1 VKARWPELAIAGLVV
16 AVVAMLIVPLPRPLL
31 DGLSPEQRRAVQLV
45 DLDGLD
51 QAEAARREE
60 VSLSGMKS
68 RVQRGRRRLVEVL
81 GQCCALTLDARGVPM
96 DYEPPRGS
104 GCNCG

>member
-1 VKARWPELAIAGLVV
+1 VLDELAPCL
-16 AVVAMLIVPLPRPLL
+16 RPLL

-45 DLDGLD
+45 DLDGWG

-68 RVQRGRRRLVEVL
+68 RVQRGRRRLVELL
-81 GQCCALTLDARGVPM
+81 GH
-96 DYEPPRGS
+96 
-104 GCNCG
+104 